1 MEKNVRT
8 ILGLAA
14 SHVVNDVYSPVL
26 PAILPLL
33 ILQNG
38 YSYFLAGLLVT
49 AHQLTSSFTQ
59 PVVGWLYD
67 TNRLT
72 IPIPVAIF
80 FSSFFMAFIGLVTSN
95 YILTM
100 MFAIGAA
107 LGHAFFHPGALGL
120 VSRLA
125 QGEHRAKLTSLFVI
139 GGNLGFAIGP
149 LLVGIAVSMNGI
161 DGLYVLFIPGFLMIV
176 TLLKVLPKDFT
187 KTGATDKGDETA
199 SAANNK
205 KANEAGAV
213 AEGAASGAT
222 PTGRFPYK
230 AVSYLVA
237 GTAFRSWVIYGCIA
251 YLPTY
256 FTQNGMEYGL
266 ANFLT
271 SLMLFFGVA
280 GQFIGA
286 DLSDRYGRKEYS
298 IFGVACAIP
307 PFLLFIFTSGIVS
320 IIALM
325 IFGYFIWTT
334 FSVTVTMSHEMAP
347 KGTGMVSGLIL
358 GFAVG
363 SGGLGVALTGYI
375 ADMTD
380 VLTGI
385 SSLIVP
391 MIIAL
396 IFFILVPYPFKTF
409 RVKKEK
415 ENTE

>member
-1 MEKNVRT
+1 M
-8 ILGLAA
+8 
-14 SHVVNDVYSPVL
+14 
-26 PAILPLL
+26 
-33 ILQNG
+33 
-38 YSYFLAGLLVT
+38 
-49 AHQLTSSFTQ
+49 
-59 PVVGWLYD
+59 
-67 TNRLT
+67 
-72 IPIPVAIF
+72 
-80 FSSFFMAFIGLVTSN
+80 
-95 YILTM
+95 
-100 MFAIGAA
+100 
-107 LGHAFFHPGALGL
+107 
-120 VSRLA
+120 
-125 QGEHRAKLTSLFVI
+125 
-139 GGNLGFAIGP
+139 
-149 LLVGIAVSMNGI
+149 
-161 DGLYVLFIPGFLMIV
+161 
-176 TLLKVLPKDFT
+176 
-187 KTGATDKGDETA
+187 
-199 SAANNK
+199 
-205 KANEAGAV
+205 
-213 AEGAASGAT
+213 
-222 PTGRFPYK
+222 
-230 AVSYLVA
+230 A

>member
-14 SHVVNDVYSPVL
+14 SHVVNDIYSPVL

-59 PVVGWLYD
+59 PIVGWLYD
-67 TNRLT
+67 TDRLT

-125 QGEHRAKLTSLFVI
+125 EGEHRGKLTSLFVI

-149 LLVGIAVSMNGI
+149 LLVGVAVSLYGI
-161 DGLYVLFIPGFLMIV
+161 NGLYLLFIPAFLMIV
-176 TLLKVLPKDFT
+176 TLLKVLPRNFT
-187 KTGATDKGDETA
+187 KTGAGD
-199 SAANNK
+199 ANS
-205 KANEAGAV
+205 
-213 AEGAASGAT
+213 SGANAEAKPALT
-222 PTGRFPYK
+222 PDAAGEAAKGKFPIK

-251 YLPTY
+251 YLPAY

-286 DLSDRYGRKEYS
+286 SLSDKYGRKEYS

-307 PFLLFIFTSGIVS
+307 PFILFINTEGIIS

-334 FSVTVTMSHEMAP
+334 FSVTVAMSHEMAP

-363 SGGLGVALTGYI
+363 SGGLGVAITGYI
-375 ADMTD
+375 ADMTN
-380 VLTGI
+380 VLFGI
-385 SSLIVP
+385 TSLMVP
-391 MIIAL
+391 IIIAL
-396 IFFILVPYPFKTF
+396 IFFILVPYPYKTF
-409 RVKKEK
+409 RVNKENAGKEK
-415 ENTE
+415 NGE

>member
-1 MEKNVRT
+1 
-8 ILGLAA
+8 
-14 SHVVNDVYSPVL
+14 
-26 PAILPLL
+26 
-33 ILQNG
+33 
-38 YSYFLAGLLVT
+38 
-49 AHQLTSSFTQ
+49 SSFTQ
-59 PVVGWLYD
+59 PIVGWLYD
-67 TNRLT
+67 TDRLT

-125 QGEHRAKLTSLFVI
+125 EGEHRGKLTSLFVI

-149 LLVGIAVSMNGI
+149 LLVGVAVSLYGI
-161 DGLYVLFIPGFLMIV
+161 NGLYLLFIPAFLMIV
-176 TLLKVLPKDFT
+176 TLLKVLPRNFT
-187 KTGATDKGDETA
+187 KTGAGDA
-199 SAANNK
+199 KS
-205 KANEAGAV
+205 
-213 AEGAASGAT
+213 SGANAEAKPALT
-222 PTGRFPYK
+222 PDAAGEAAKGKFPIK

-286 DLSDRYGRKEYS
+286 SLSDKYGRKEYS
-298 IFGVACAIP
+298 ILGVACAIP
-307 PFLLFIFTSGIVS
+307 PFILFINTEGIIS

-334 FSVTVTMSHEMAP
+334 FSVTVAMSHEMAP

-363 SGGLGVALTGYI
+363 SGGLGVAITGYI
-375 ADMTD
+375 ADMTN
-380 VLTGI
+380 VLFGI
-385 SSLIVP
+385 TSLMVP
-391 MIIAL
+391 IIIAL
-396 IFFILVPYPFKTF
+396 IFFILVPYPYKTF
-409 RVKKEK
+409 RVNKENAGKEK
-415 ENTE
+415 NGE

>member
-14 SHVVNDVYSPVL
+14 SHVVNDIYSPVL

-59 PVVGWLYD
+59 PIVGWLYD
-67 TNRLT
+67 TDRLT

-125 QGEHRAKLTSLFVI
+125 EGEHRGKLTSLFVI

-149 LLVGIAVSMNGI
+149 LLVGVAVSLYGI
-161 DGLYVLFIPGFLMIV
+161 NGLYLLFIPAFLMIV
-176 TLLKVLPKDFT
+176 TLLKVLPRNFT
-187 KTGATDKGDETA
+187 KTGAGDA
-199 SAANNK
+199 KS
-205 KANEAGAV
+205 AGAD
-213 AEGAASGAT
+213 AGTKPALTPDAAGEAAK
-222 PTGRFPYK
+222 GKFPFK

-286 DLSDRYGRKEYS
+286 SLSDKYGRKEYS

-307 PFLLFIFTSGIVS
+307 PFILFINTEGIIS

-334 FSVTVTMSHEMAP
+334 FSVTVAMSHEMAP

-363 SGGLGVALTGYI
+363 SGGLGVAITGYI
-375 ADMTD
+375 ADMTN
-380 VLTGI
+380 VLFGI
-385 SSLIVP
+385 TSLMVP
-391 MIIAL
+391 IIIAL
-396 IFFILVPYPFKTF
+396 IFFILVPYPYKTF
-409 RVKKEK
+409 RVNKENAGKEK
-415 ENTE
+415 NGE

>member
-8 ILGLAA
+8 ILGLSA
-14 SHVVNDVYSPVL
+14 SHVVNDIYSPVL

-49 AHQLTSSFTQ
+49 VYQLTSSFTQ
-59 PVVGWLYD
+59 PVIGWLYD
-67 TNRLT
+67 SNRLT

-95 YILTM
+95 YVLTM
-100 MFAIGAA
+100 MFGIGAA
-107 LGHAFFHPGALGL
+107 LGHAFFHPGALGM

-125 QGEHRAKLTSLFVI
+125 KGGHRAKLTSLFVI
-139 GGNLGFAIGP
+139 GGNLGFAVGP
-149 LLVGIAVSMNGI
+149 LLVGIAVSLYGI
-161 DGLYVLFIPGFLMIV
+161 NGLYILFIPGLIAIIA
-176 TLLKVLPKDFT
+176 LLKILPKDFNRKRAEGEDSPVTVNKDAATVATGANAAVAT
-187 KTGATDKGDETA
+187 KTK
-199 SAANNK
+199 
-205 KANEAGAV
+205 EA
-213 AEGAASGAT
+213 
-222 PTGRFPYK
+222 FPYK
-230 AVSYLVA
+230 AVSILVA

-256 FTQNGMEYGL
+256 FTQNGMEYAH
-266 ANFLT
+266 ANILT
-271 SLMLFFGVA
+271 SLMLLFGVV

-307 PFLLFIFTSGIVS
+307 PFLLFISTSGIIS

-334 FSVTVTMSHEMAP
+334 FSVTVTMSHELAP
-347 KGTGMVSGLIL
+347 KGTGTVSGLIM

-363 SGGLGVALTGYI
+363 AGGLGVAVTGYI

-380 VLTGI
+380 VLFGI
-385 SSLIVP
+385 SSLMVP
-391 MIIAL
+391 IIISL
-396 IFFILVPYPFKTF
+396 IFFILVPYPYKTLKAK
-409 RVKKEK
+409 KKET
-415 ENTE
+415 NTE

>member
-14 SHVVNDVYSPVL
+14 SHVVNDIYSPVL

-33 ILQNG
+33 ILQND

-59 PVVGWLYD
+59 PIVGWLYD
-67 TNRLT
+67 TDRLT

-125 QGEHRAKLTSLFVI
+125 EGEHRGKLTSLFVI

-149 LLVGIAVSMNGI
+149 LLVGVAVSLYGI
-161 DGLYVLFIPGFLMIV
+161 NGLYLLFIPAFLMIV
-176 TLLKVLPKDFT
+176 TLLKVLPRNFT
-187 KTGATDKGDETA
+187 KTGAGDEN
-199 SAANNK
+199 S
-205 KANEAGAV
+205 
-213 AEGAASGAT
+213 SGANAETKPALT
-222 PTGRFPYK
+222 PDAAGEAAKGKFPIK

-286 DLSDRYGRKEYS
+286 SLSDKYGRKEYS

-307 PFLLFIFTSGIVS
+307 PFILFINTEGIIS

-334 FSVTVTMSHEMAP
+334 FSVTVAMSHEMAP

-363 SGGLGVALTGYI
+363 SGGLGVAITGYI
-375 ADMTD
+375 ADMTN
-380 VLTGI
+380 VLFGI
-385 SSLIVP
+385 TSLMVP
-391 MIIAL
+391 IIIAL
-396 IFFILVPYPFKTF
+396 IFFILVPYPYKTF
-409 RVKKEK
+409 RVNKENAGKEK
-415 ENTE
+415 NGE